1 MADSYTNPNTV
12 NDATNKNVVGEGA
25 GYVNNGVI
33 TAKRPKGPGSYK
45 ARTFSRMNPLDFEPD
60 VALGLSLPFNDPNGR
75 LFDLNYL
82 SIDQALTNLNNL
94 LLTRKGERVMHS
106 NLGTNIPVL
115 QGQLFEPITRE
126 ETFEN
131 MRLEIETA
139 IETYLPYIRILNI
152 KMITQNEEPNLGDNK
167 IRINMTYSIAD
178 QSALADNVDIT
189 LNNPEN

>member
-1 MADSYTNPNTV
+1 MPRENFSGADTQIDPFYPDGYASTDQDRRQILAQKQKYAASVNSINLKFPLKSYRRGFFEGNTDTISAV
-12 NDATNKNVVGEGA
+12 RENIKT
-25 GYVNNGVI
+25 
-33 TAKRPKGPGSYK
+33 
-45 ARTFSRMNPLDFEPD
+45 
-60 VALGLSLPFNDPNGR
+60 
-75 LFDLNYL
+75 
-82 SIDQALTNLNNL
+82 L
-94 LLTRKGERVMHS
+94 LLTTKGERVMHS